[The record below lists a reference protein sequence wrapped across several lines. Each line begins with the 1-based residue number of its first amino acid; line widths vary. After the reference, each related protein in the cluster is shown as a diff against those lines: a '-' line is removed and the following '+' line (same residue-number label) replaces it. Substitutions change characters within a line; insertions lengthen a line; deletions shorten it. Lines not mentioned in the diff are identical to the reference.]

1 MWRIGIL
8 PPLWQDKLWAQ
19 KRVSRTEMN
28 QTESPASAPSS
39 RSFLTVRRM
48 LLYSIPMMCVL
59 LAAGAVFIPK
69 FDSSRQSA
77 NEVFAVAKLRQINTL
92 QEKYSADH
100 PSIGFSCA
108 LKPLW
113 VLNPDGPNDYDR
125 LGFLRSGTTSGYKFS
140 LSGCSA
146 GPDGRVVHYQ
156 ATAVPVWLGASGYRA
171 FCTDDSGRLWY
182 DHGGSAIACLESLR
196 PLP

>member
-1 MWRIGIL
+1 
-8 PPLWQDKLWAQ
+8 
-19 KRVSRTEMN
+19 MN

-39 RSFLTVRRM
+39 RSFLTVRRI
-48 LLYSIPMMCVL
+48 LLYGIPMMGAL
-59 LAAGAVFIPK
+59 LVAGAVFIPK

-92 QEKYSADH
+92 QQKYSADH

-125 LGFLRSGTTSGYKFS
+125 LGLLRSGTTSGYKFS
-140 LSGCSA
+140 LSSCSA
-146 GPDGRVVHYQ
+146 GPDGRIVHYQ

-182 DHGGSAIACLESLR
+182 DHGGSAIASLESLR